1 MRVLTYSLMR
11 LGLLAVCFA
20 GLFWAGAGLWV
31 AFLVATFLAWGLSY
45 VLLAGPRDAA
55 AHEIAERAQARA
67 ARSGRSQ
74 RELDDDTAEDAA
86 VDAALAASG
95 PGVPG
100 VPVAARPV
108 TGAAASLDAD
118 TAQEAVDAAAA
129 VPAGA
134 TPPAAGA
141 APTPGTSGAS
151 LTKGGAGASSQREA
165 DAEQDPVAELEQAG
179 AGEHRDEG
187 DAARPDE
194 HADRE
199 GPRG

>member
-20 GLFWAGAGLWV
+20 GLYWAGAGLWV

-55 AHEIAERAQARA
+55 ALEIAERAQARA

-74 RELDDDTAEDAA
+74 RELDDDAAEDAA
-86 VDAALAASG
+86 VDAALATTG

-100 VPVAARPV
+100 VPLAARPV
-108 TGAAASLDAD
+108 TGTAASLDAD
-118 TAQEAVDAAAA
+118 AAQDAVDAG
-129 VPAGA
+129 VPA
-134 TPPAAGA
+134 
-141 APTPGTSGAS
+141 SE
-151 LTKGGAGASSQREA
+151 REA

-179 AGEHRDEG
+179 PGEDRDER
-187 DAARPDE
+187 DAARPDQHGERE
-194 HADRE
+194 H
-199 GPRG
+199 PRR